1 MITLLDK
8 ERENNAIRKERQEN
22 IKNLT
27 VLLEEAKMLR
37 LVIRGKSFEEQQER
51 LEVKREIDRLER
63 FIESEKKAIEGL
75 DTPDDESIKKFL
87 QY

>member
-8 ERENNAIRKERQEN
+8 ERENNAIRKKRQEN